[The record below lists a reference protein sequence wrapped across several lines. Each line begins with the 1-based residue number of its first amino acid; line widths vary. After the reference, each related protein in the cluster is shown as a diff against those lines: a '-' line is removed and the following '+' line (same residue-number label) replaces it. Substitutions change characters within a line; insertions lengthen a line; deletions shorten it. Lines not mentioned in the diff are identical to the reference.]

1 MTNEQF
7 MIEVDKAF
15 ARSKQLLIR
24 KEEEYS
30 EGVDRLD
37 QFHKIA
43 ILNTISPAEAL
54 WGMASKHITSIATMI
69 KDPKMYNLKRWR
81 EKLND
86 LRNYTFLLEALLI
99 DLEVK

>member
-1 MTNEQF
+1 MNNEQF

-15 ARSKQLLIR
+15 ARSKQLLMK

-30 EGVDRLD
+30 EGADRLD
-37 QFHKIA
+37 QFYKVA
-43 ILNTISPAEAL
+43 FLNTVSPAEAL
-54 WGMASKHITSIATMI
+54 WGMASKHVTSVASMV
-69 KDPKMYNLKRWR
+69 KDPKMYNMKKWR

-99 DLEVK
+99 DLEMK